1 MQETLNKY
9 NMTLNQVK
17 ISKHKYSKITTIVLI
32 IQNIIEIGLTHQQM
46 TLNTWEF
53 KQILI
58 IHSMKERR
66 NNISLQAPVFV
77 QTHFAI

>member
-1 MQETLNKY
+1 MQETLNRC

-17 ISKHKYSKITTIVLI
+17 ISKHQYSKIATIAPI

-53 KQILI
+53 KQIFFNHPLNEE
-58 IHSMKERR
+58 KEK
-66 NNISLQAPVFV
+66 
-77 QTHFAI
+77 